1 VSSSLQ
7 PYTEAGDVTVNA
19 SLGLRFP
26 TDAASTSR
34 TNSLGIVY
42 NTERAADELGGEID
56 RRTSQKSERDCV
68 YDDTGLSH
76 DRVLKLT

>member
-1 VSSSLQ
+1 MSSSLQ